1 MKATWQHRSWSCIF
15 FPKAQKFLVTTCA
28 YHYPTSIVKV
38 DGLLLKTAST
48 TAQKQCK
55 GFLRTLCAFHASG
68 FFSNTAPGTSP
79 KTLQGVLVNT
89 CACHAPILKS
99 AGVYFQNCSRQIPTR
114 NPKFD
119 DMRTKQLFRRQAGPA
134 AQQTRMVNIMEEYCH
149 EPLGQFLSDK
159 PAGRI
164 IWLSQ
169 KSSRV
174 RSCLSFW
181 FFSQSP
187 EQSWRMLFWMMAIV
201 TVMILSVCNR
211 CLIYPALDIYLLL
224 LYNAVLLLENYWGGP
239 RKQDQNSDRFGGL
252 IGGLWC
258 GHFCS
263 MQFGMLLSFCQ
274 CMVIILGSF
283 EIAWVKLAFKAEVRR
298 EQGLICKDNPNSHA
312 LCIRGSFAKAI
323 YCA

>member
-1 MKATWQHRSWSCIF
+1 M
-15 FPKAQKFLVTTCA
+15 
-28 YHYPTSIVKV
+28 

-99 AGVYFQNCSRQIPTR
+99 VGVYFQNCSRQIPTR
-114 NPKFD
+114 NPKCD

-211 CLIYPALDIYLLL
+211 CPIYPVLDVYFFCTRLSCCWKTIGEVQESKTKTLI
-224 LYNAVLLLENYWGGP
+224 VLGV
-239 RKQDQNSDRFGGL
+239 K

-283 EIAWVKLAFKAEVRR
+283 EIVWVKLAFKAEVRR
-298 EQGLICKDNPNSHA
+298 EQGLICKDNLNSHA
-312 LCIRGSFAKAI
+312 LCIRGSFLQRLSTARNSERDAVWR
-323 YCA
+323 YS

>member
-1 MKATWQHRSWSCIF
+1 
-15 FPKAQKFLVTTCA
+15 VTTCA

-38 DGLLLKTAST
+38 HGLLLKTASA
-48 TAQKQCK
+48 TAQNSAEVSCEH
-55 GFLRTLCAFHASG
+55 LRLSRLWLLFKHCAGDS
-68 FFSNTAPGTSP
+68 S
-79 KTLQGVLVNT
+79 KGVLVNT
-89 CACHAPILKS
+89 CACHTSISKS
-99 AGVYFQNCSRQIPTR
+99 AGVDSQNCSRQMPTR
-114 NPKFD
+114 NPKCD

-134 AQQTRMVNIMEEYCH
+134 AQQTRMVNIMEEYCT
-149 EPLGQFLSDK
+149 ESLGRFLSDK

-174 RSCLSFW
+174 RSCISFW

-201 TVMILSVCNR
+201 TVMTLSVCNSR
-211 CLIYPALDIYLLL
+211 PIYPALYVFFFCTMLSCCWKTTGEAQESETKTLI
-224 LYNAVLLLENYWGGP
+224 VLGV
-239 RKQDQNSDRFGGL
+239 R
-252 IGGLWC
+252 IGGRWC

-274 CMVIILGSF
+274 CMVVILGSF

-298 EQGLICKDNPNSHA
+298 EQGPDW
-312 LCIRGSFAKAI
+312 
-323 YCA
+323 